1 MKTIKINE
9 MQYRHLLGE
18 HHHSFDEG
26 LQDVSQEIAR
36 RLCSKYEKLSDG
48 LLYDNVVDA
57 FYQPI
62 RAFDCDNWSY
72 RIPVKVY
79 DGECTMLEFPNNLIV
94 GIEEIRKAVE
104 NNNTDYLSQL
114 IYHEMGHLVNMKKS
128 YDFHGMTKNSKKDFL
143 TPLYLGMDNDE
154 YKKIDRILYRFQARE
169 LRARCFETTMFIK
182 LNRDKGIT
190 LQDVYDNRCSDITMM
205 RNFVDTLKGIA
216 QAGEEND
223 TQKIISGLYREC
235 VYEKNGKYG
244 ASWENKCRKV
254 IYFFEQKLNWLK
266 KRVDKIYYDFMH
278 SGEL

>member
-182 LNRDKGIT
+182 LNRFAFKCKLSAAGKYK
-190 LQDVYDNRCSDITMM
+190 LNGCSDRSILQSFSFLKMLSALLPPIQSE
-205 RNFVDTLKGIA
+205 FVVSRRKQL
-216 QAGEEND
+216 Q
-223 TQKIISGLYREC
+223 
-235 VYEKNGKYG
+235 NGFRTIV
-244 ASWENKCRKV
+244 AERTA
-254 IYFFEQKLNWLK
+254 
-266 KRVDKIYYDFMH
+266 
-278 SGEL
+278 